1 MKGLLLIF
9 SLPLVVSVVLWCL
22 TKIRERG
29 AEKKTNPKTLWL
41 FLAWSAGL
49 FLFAGFLWWRG
60 GW

>member
-9 SLPLVVSVVLWCL
+9 SLPLVVSGALLCL

-29 AEKKTNPKTLWL
+29 VEKKTNLKTLWL
-41 FLAWSAGL
+41 FLVWSAGL